1 MIIGLHDSERENGYP
16 NLALMKL
23 SALHKAHGNH
33 VEWFSQFNSYDKV
46 YSSKVFT
53 FTPADP
59 FIPGFAVRG
68 GTGYGTN
75 IKLPEAAEKMC
86 PDYSLYGCDRSYGF
100 LTRGCPNKCEW
111 CFVPEKEGD
120 IRPAADIEEFLRHDK
135 CVLMDNNVL
144 ASDHGIRQIE
154 KIARLGIKVDFN
166 QGLDARL
173 IDGPMARLLSKVKWL
188 DPLRLACDRQSQMP
202 AIQKAVQHL
211 RYHNCTPGRYFVYV
225 LVRDI
230 EDALERVK
238 FLKGLWLDPFAQA
251 YRDKDGNPPSKEQ
264 LDFER
269 WVNMR
274 AVNKTTTWEE
284 YGQSKK
290 RKTAAPTTKQMV
302 LGFAQ

>member
-1 MIIGLHDSERENGYP
+1 MRIGLHDSERSNGYP

-23 SALHKAHGNH
+23 SAWHKGNGAT
-33 VEWFSQFNSYDKV
+33 VEWFNRFYTYDGV

-53 FTPADP
+53 FTPKDP
-59 FIPGFAVRG
+59 YLPSDTVRG
-68 GTGYGTN
+68 GTGYGIN
-75 IKLPEAAEKMC
+75 EELPPVVEHIC
-86 PDYSLYGCDRSYGF
+86 PDYSIYNCDRSYGF

-111 CFVPEKEGD
+111 CFVPGKEGG

-154 KIARLGIKVDFN
+154 KIIRLGVKVDFN

-173 IDGPMARLLSKVKWL
+173 IDGPMARLLAKVKWL
-188 DPLRLACDRQSQMP
+188 EPLRLACDRSSQMP

-211 RYHNCTPGRYFVYV
+211 RYNNCTPGRYFVYV

-230 EDALERVK
+230 DDALERVK

-251 YRDKDGNPPSKEQ
+251 YRDKEGTPPTKEQ
-264 LDFER
+264 LEFER

-274 AVNKTTTWEE
+274 SVNKTTTWEE
-284 YGQSKK
+284 YGKSKK
-290 RKTAAPTTKQMV
+290 RKSADSTAQKSL
-302 LGFAQ
+302 LGFA